1 MKKLFRRTASPEAA
15 RLLPASRL
23 VPVPAAPRRV
33 ARRLALAIV
42 GFLIFAGVSPW
53 RQNVSGD
60 GSVVAFTPD
69 ERPQAIEAT
78 ISGRIVRWHVVEGQR
93 VEEGELLVELAD
105 NDPQRLE
112 RLELQR
118 TAYEARLEAYDDQ
131 VVAYRERLDA
141 LRQSQTA
148 QIEA

>member
-93 VEEGELLVELAD
+93 V
-105 NDPQRLE
+105 QRACDVMGNAE
-112 RLELQR
+112 
-118 TAYEARLEAYDDQ
+118 AHEAR
-131 VVAYRERLDA
+131 R
-141 LRQSQTA
+141 A
-148 QIEA
+148 QASCVGGGWCLTDHE